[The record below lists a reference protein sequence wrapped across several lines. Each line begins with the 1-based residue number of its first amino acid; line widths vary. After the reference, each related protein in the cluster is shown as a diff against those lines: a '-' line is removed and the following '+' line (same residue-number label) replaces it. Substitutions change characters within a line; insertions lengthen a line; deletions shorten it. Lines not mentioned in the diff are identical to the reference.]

1 MRAVVF
7 SSNSRSACIQYA
19 SSPSAAIERGCSIGA
34 IHAQNLSA
42 DEFRSN
48 DTRRDRTIQDN
59 SSTFQ
64 QALYASF
71 S

>member
-1 MRAVVF
+1 MRLLDLGQ
-7 SSNSRSACIQYA
+7 S
-19 SSPSAAIERGCSIGA
+19 CSK
-34 IHAQNLSA
+34 LSA

>member
-7 SSNSRSACIQYA
+7 RSNSRSADTQYA
-19 SSPSAAIERGCSIGA
+19 SPPSPAIERGCSIGA
-34 IHAQNLSA
+34 NHAQTVSLTNF
-42 DEFRSN
+42 DG
-48 DTRRDRTIQDN
+48 TRRDRTIWDR

-64 QALYASF
+64 QAFDVVF

>member
-1 MRAVVF
+1 MLKTV
-7 SSNSRSACIQYA
+7 SRRVQI
-19 SSPSAAIERGCSIGA
+19 
-34 IHAQNLSA
+34 
-42 DEFRSN
+42 N
-48 DTRRDRTIQDN
+48 DTRRDRTIQDI